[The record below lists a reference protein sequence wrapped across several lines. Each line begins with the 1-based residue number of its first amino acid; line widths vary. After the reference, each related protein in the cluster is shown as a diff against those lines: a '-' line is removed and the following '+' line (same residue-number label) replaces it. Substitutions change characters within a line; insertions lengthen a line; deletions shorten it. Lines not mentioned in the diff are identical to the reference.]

1 MGMKTALD
9 DITVKL
15 GNRVVQLRKE
25 LDIKQIDLAAF
36 ANIDERV
43 LRRIENG
50 KTNPTTKT
58 LEKIAQ
64 GLGVKVKDLF
74 DFE

>member
-1 MGMKTALD
+1 MKMALD
-9 DITVKL
+9 DITTKL
-15 GNRVVQLRKE
+15 GSRVVQLRKE
-25 LDIKQIDLAAF
+25 QKIKQIDLAAF

-43 LRRIENG
+43 LRRIESG

>member
-1 MGMKTALD
+1 MALD
-9 DITVKL
+9 DIAAKL
-15 GNRVVQLRKE
+15 GSRVVQLRKE
-25 LDIKQIDLAAF
+25 LKIKQIDLAAF

-43 LRRIENG
+43 LRRIERG
-50 KTNPTTKT
+50 KANPTTKT

>member
-1 MGMKTALD
+1 MALD
-9 DITVKL
+9 DITAKL
-15 GNRVVQLRKE
+15 GSRVVQLRKE
-25 LDIKQIDLAAF
+25 QKIKQIDLAAF

-43 LRRIENG
+43 LRRIESG

-64 GLGVKVKDLF
+64 GLGVKIRDLF

>member
-1 MGMKTALD
+1 MALD
-9 DITVKL
+9 DITAKL
-15 GNRVVQLRKE
+15 GSRVVQLRKE
-25 LDIKQIDLAAF
+25 QKIKQIDLAAF

-43 LRRIENG
+43 LRRIESG
-50 KTNPTTKT
+50 KANPTTKT

-64 GLGVKVKDLF
+64 GLGVKIRDLF